1 MAIRKAGLM
10 DSMRVSERFAYRRK
24 NRPCKFNA
32 PRRKDEPGRLPRLNA
47 YRSYRAKPLNRSPA
61 GLNYPA
67 ELVAMLEAK
76 LVFACVTHRESIND
90 N

>member
-1 MAIRKAGLM
+1 M
-10 DSMRVSERFAYRRK
+10 DLMRVTERFAHRRK
-24 NRPCKFNA
+24 NRLCKFNA

-47 YRSYRAKPLNRSPA
+47 YCSYRAKPLNGSPA
-61 GLNYPA
+61 GLNHPA

-76 LVFACVTHRESIND
+76 LVFARITYCESFND